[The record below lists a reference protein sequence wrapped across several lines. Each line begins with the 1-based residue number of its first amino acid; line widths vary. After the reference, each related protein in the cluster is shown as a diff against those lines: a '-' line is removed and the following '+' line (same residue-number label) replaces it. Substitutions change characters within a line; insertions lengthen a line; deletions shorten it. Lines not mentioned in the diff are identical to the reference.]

1 MSSDTTSR
9 LSGIRSSLAVKAPV
23 RVATT
28 ANITLSGY
36 QTLDGVTLASSDYNL
51 RVLVKNQTTASENG
65 IYNATSG
72 NWTRAKDFDGNDDVV
87 QGTRV
92 YVLGGTSGIG
102 EWFVSSSDP
111 ITIDSSS
118 IAFSRNSSI
127 ITSIA
132 ATAPAAGFTIAGSPI
147 TSSGTL
153 VFTLANDLAALEG
166 LSSTGFAVR
175 TTTDTWAQR
184 SFAAP
189 AAGFTITNNDGVSG
203 NPTFVLANDLAALEG
218 LASTGFAVRTTT
230 DTWAQRSLANA
241 AAGLTWTNGDG
252 VSGNPTPVF
261 ANDLGALEG
270 LSSTGFAVRSASDTW
285 VQRSLANAAAGLT
298 WTNGDGVSG
307 NPTPVLANDLA
318 ALEGL
323 DSTGFAT
330 RTAADTWAQRTLT
343 GTANEITVTNGDGVS
358 GAPTFSLPTALTFT
372 GKTVTGGTFSG
383 VAFTGGHDIQQAF
396 TLSGDLS
403 DTISA
408 SQDNYSPTNFSTNTI
423 IRVDGGA
430 ASRDITGLAG
440 GADGLVKIILNVGTS
455 NNIVLK
461 DSTTSTA
468 ANQFKLGSD
477 VTMTP
482 SQGAILWYDST
493 SSRWR
498 LLGAFTSGGGGGG
511 SVSSVGS
518 GFGMNFSTIT
528 SSGSVALNA
537 GVSAYAQGAL

>member
-285 VQRSLANAAAGLT
+285 V
-298 WTNGDGVSG
+298 
-307 NPTPVLANDLA
+307 
-318 ALEGL
+318 
-323 DSTGFAT
+323 
-330 RTAADTWAQRTLT
+330 
-343 GTANEITVTNGDGVS
+343 
-358 GAPTFSLPTALTFT
+358 
-372 GKTVTGGTFSG
+372 
-383 VAFTGGHDIQQAF
+383 
-396 TLSGDLS
+396 
-403 DTISA
+403 
-408 SQDNYSPTNFSTNTI
+408 
-423 IRVDGGA
+423 
-430 ASRDITGLAG
+430 
-440 GADGLVKIILNVGTS
+440 
-455 NNIVLK
+455 
-461 DSTTSTA
+461 
-468 ANQFKLGSD
+468 
-477 VTMTP
+477 
-482 SQGAILWYDST
+482 
-493 SSRWR
+493 
-498 LLGAFTSGGGGGG
+498 
-511 SVSSVGS
+511 
-518 GFGMNFSTIT
+518 
-528 SSGSVALNA
+528 
-537 GVSAYAQGAL
+537 